1 MNNSEKFLKM
11 ISNLIETGV
20 LTSQDLAKGLL
31 TSMKFNKE
39 KLANKL
45 DLVTREEFIVLKK
58 IIDKQ
63 QKDINKLKK
72 KKIKAVKKL

>member
-72 KKIKAVKKL
+72 KN

>member
-72 KKIKAVKKL
+72 KKIKAEKKL